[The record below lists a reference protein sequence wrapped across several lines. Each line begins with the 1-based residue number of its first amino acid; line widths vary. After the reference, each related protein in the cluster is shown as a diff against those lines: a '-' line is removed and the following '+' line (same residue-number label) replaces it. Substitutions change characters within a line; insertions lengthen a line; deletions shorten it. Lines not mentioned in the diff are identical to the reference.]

1 MSNTYMHYYFQA
13 NVKVLSTL
21 SLKVSSL
28 YFQVYLGCGCI
39 GYNSTTL
46 TNISATDAA
55 AAVKA
60 GVCEQKC
67 HMMYYVFVPAGFV
80 IFFAIFCGYNT
91 STMLVLR

>member
-1 MSNTYMHYYFQA
+1 MWKRFFTPLLND
-13 NVKVLSTL
+13 
-21 SLKVSSL
+21 SSL

-39 GYNSTTL
+39 GNNSSTL

>member
-1 MSNTYMHYYFQA
+1 MHTWLEA
-13 NVKVLSTL
+13 NVKVLFPPL
-21 SLKVSSL
+21 LKDSRL
-28 YFQVYLGCGCI
+28 CFQVYLGCGCI

-46 TNISATDAA
+46 TNISATEAT
-55 AAVKA
+55 AVKS

-67 HMMYYVFVPAGFV
+67 YMMYYVFVPAGFV

>member
-1 MSNTYMHYYFQA
+1 MRNYFEA
-13 NVKVLSTL
+13 NVKVLFPL

-46 TNISATDAA
+46 TNISATEAVP
-55 AAVKA
+55 VKA

-67 HMMYYVFVPAGFV
+67 YMMYYVFVPAGFV